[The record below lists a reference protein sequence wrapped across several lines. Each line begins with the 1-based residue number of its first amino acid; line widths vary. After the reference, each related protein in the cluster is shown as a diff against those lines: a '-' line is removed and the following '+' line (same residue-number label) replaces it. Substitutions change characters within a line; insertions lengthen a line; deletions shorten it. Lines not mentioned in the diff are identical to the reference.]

1 MQPHPEVDQT
11 NMIGWQPVFAT
22 NRPPATTS
30 ANQNL
35 MPMLGIGAAA
45 LFVAASGGV
54 LFKQHQEMNSQK
66 SIWQQEAITQERS
79 RIMECVQSPPR

>member
-22 NRPPATTS
+22 NRPPTTS
-30 ANQNL
+30 SPTAQNL
-35 MPMLGIGAAA
+35 MLMLGLGIAA
-45 LFVAASGGV
+45 LFVAVAGGV

-66 SIWQQEAITQERS
+66 AIWQQEATNQERS
-79 RIMECVQSPPR
+79 RIMDCITPK